1 MIDKSLLDKIITG
14 RVEPYIYA
22 FSTNTIPNYLKVG
35 DTYRSVYV
43 RLEEWR
49 KYFPELKKEFEQIAK
64 VDDNS
69 YFRDFSVHSFLENK
83 KNRQRLKITDVPV
96 GTYYS
101 KEFFKNA
108 TRDELVEAIE
118 DIKHDYFKKLNK
130 YSFYNAETLKVDTYR
145 YPRTEIYEPRP
156 NQAETIQ
163 KFKQAVANGRT
174 NLLMYAV
181 MRFGKS
187 FTSMCCAVE
196 NNAKLVVIVSAK
208 ADVQNEW
215 KNTIESHVKFVEYEF
230 YNSISLQANPHIITE
245 RLSHNKKVVLFL
257 TLQDLST
264 ENIKEKHQDIFGK
277 DIDLL
282 LIDESH
288 FGARAEKFGKVL
300 RDKKDIKA
308 STHKYDEF
316 IDIDEAQKEIDKT
329 FKAKIKIHL
338 SGTPYRIL
346 MGSEFEAEDI
356 IAFYQF
362 ADIVQDQEKWNNE
375 HVLDDNYKEW
385 DNPYYG
391 FPQMIRFAF
400 NPSESAR
407 KKMKELREN
416 GVSYAFS
423 VLLKPKAIKRVN
435 DNLHKEFEYKEE
447 ILELLEVID
456 GSKEDNEVLGFL
468 NYDNI
473 KNGKMCRH
481 IVMVLPYCA
490 SCDAMEKLIKDNADK
505 FKNLNEYE
513 IINISGVDKP
523 NLYKTTDVV
532 KEKITECEIADKKT
546 ITLTVNRML
555 TGTTVQ
561 EWDTMIYL
569 KDTASPQEYDQSIF
583 RLQNQYIKKYTDK
596 NGDVIKYNM
605 KPQTLLVDFSPNRV
619 FSMQEQKVQIYNVN
633 VDDAGNSKLA
643 ERIKEELRI
652 SPIICINKNRIEEIT
667 PNDIMKAISEY
678 SKNRGVAEETI
689 EIPVDLNLLNIDIIK
704 NVIEL
709 ENKLGSKAGLS
720 VNASSGEGNDMYIP
734 DINTDDDTIQTRT
747 NKNTETQN
755 SNEGVSRNTEKQFRN
770 YYARILFYSFLTEDT
785 LISLQDLINT
795 ADTEKNTRILKN
807 LGLNKQVLELMLQ
820 HMDKWALRKLDYKIQ
835 NINKLSHDD
844 SIHGIDRCNIAVS
857 KFGRLGESEVLTP
870 NNICND
876 MINLITDEQI
886 KEIIDN
892 GDKILDIAS
901 KAGEFAVAIYQRLN
915 NLGYSHDVISN
926 SIYSIPTSTITY
938 EFTRKI
944 YEVLGLNIENIAE
957 NFTSYDLLK
966 CKKEEDQEIDFEKV
980 QNLLTQN
987 KKFNEVKLN
996 ENILEGGNTVKFGA
1010 VLGNPPY
1017 QEEMS
1022 NNNKK
1027 DPIYPYF
1034 WNLTKMLTRLSTL
1047 ITPARF
1053 LFNTGQTS
1061 KEWNEQMLADVNLKV
1076 VSYYSDSKEIF
1087 STVDIKGG
1095 VAILMYNKDCN
1106 YGPIGEFIPN
1116 DYLRRISLNFK
1127 RDINNNLSSIV
1138 YSGRSDLK
1146 FNSIFL
1152 DKYPTTILDR
1162 LNAIRQKNPNVEK
1175 LSPNE
1180 EYELKSSTFDVL
1192 PYVFYD
1198 VKPEKLENFYQLLG
1212 LASSKRVFRWIE
1224 KKYMTARYSENNI
1237 EKYKVLLPESN
1248 GAGILG
1254 EVLSTPIVAKPNT
1267 SSTPTFISIGAF
1279 ETYQEAENLLKYI
1292 KTKIV
1297 RALLGLCK
1305 KTQHN
1310 PASTWAYVPL
1320 QDFTSNS
1327 DIDWSKSVA
1336 EIDQQLYAKYGLSA
1350 EEIAFIESMIKPME

>member
-1 MIDKSLLDKIITG
+1 MIDKSLLDKIIIG
-14 RVEPYIYA
+14 RVEPHIYA

-64 VDDNS
+64 VDNNS
-69 YFRDFSVHSFLENK
+69 YFRDFSVHKFLENK
-83 KNRQRLKITDVPV
+83 KNRQRLKITDISA
-96 GTYYS
+96 GIYYS
-101 KEFFKNA
+101 REFFKNA
-108 TRDELVEAIE
+108 TKEELIEAVE
-118 DIKHDYFKKLNK
+118 DIKHDYLNKLNK
-130 YSFYNAETLKVDTYR
+130 YSFYNAETLKVDTFE

-163 KFKQAVANGRT
+163 KFRQVVANGRT

-215 KNTIESHVKFVEYEF
+215 KNTVESHVKFVDYKF
-230 YNSISLQANPHIITE
+230 YNSKSLQANPHIITE
-245 RLSHNKKVVLFL
+245 RLFQNKKAVLFL

-264 ENIKEKHQDIFGK
+264 ENIKEKHQDIFGQ

-316 IDIDEAQKEIDKT
+316 VDINEAQKEIDKT

-346 MGSEFEAEDI
+346 MGSEFEADDI

-362 ADIVQDQEKWNNE
+362 ADIVQDQEKWNDE
-375 HVLDDNYKEW
+375 HVLDDDYKEW

-407 KKMKELREN
+407 KKMEELRKN
-416 GVSYAFS
+416 GASYAFS
-423 VLLKPKAIKRVN
+423 ALLKPKAIKRVN
-435 DNLHKEFEYKEE
+435 DNQHKEFEYKEE

-473 KNGKMCRH
+473 KTGKMCRH

-490 SCDAMEKLIKDNADK
+490 SCDAMEKLIKDNTDK

-523 NLYKTTDVV
+523 NLYKTTD
-532 KEKITECEIADKKT
+532 CETSGKKT

-561 EWDTMIYL
+561 EWDTMVYL

-619 FSMQEQKVQIYNVN
+619 FSMQEQKAQIYNVN

-704 NVIEL
+704 NVIEQ
-709 ENKLGSKAGLS
+709 ENELGSKAGLS
-720 VNASSGEGNDMYIP
+720 VNASSGEGNDM
-734 DINTDDDTIQTRT
+734 DMTCNAQAFINISRKRLCYGCASKETREAWELVIEYLREVDPILAE
-747 NKNTETQN
+747 KCVPECLYRGFCPEKKRCCGYVNTE
-755 SNEGVSRNTEKQFRN
+755 
-770 YYARILFYSFLTEDT
+770 A
-785 LISLQDLINT
+785 
-795 ADTEKNTRILKN
+795 
-807 LGLNKQVLELMLQ
+807 
-820 HMDKWALRKLDYKIQ
+820 YK
-835 NINKLSHDD
+835 K
-844 SIHGIDRCNIAVS
+844 
-857 KFGRLGESEVLTP
+857 RL
-870 NNICND
+870 
-876 MINLITDEQI
+876 
-886 KEIIDN
+886 
-892 GDKILDIAS
+892 
-901 KAGEFAVAIYQRLN
+901 
-915 NLGYSHDVISN
+915 
-926 SIYSIPTSTITY
+926 
-938 EFTRKI
+938 
-944 YEVLGLNIENIAE
+944 
-957 NFTSYDLLK
+957 
-966 CKKEEDQEIDFEKV
+966 
-980 QNLLTQN
+980 
-987 KKFNEVKLN
+987 
-996 ENILEGGNTVKFGA
+996 
-1010 VLGNPPY
+1010 
-1017 QEEMS
+1017 
-1022 NNNKK
+1022 
-1027 DPIYPYF
+1027 
-1034 WNLTKMLTRLSTL
+1034 
-1047 ITPARF
+1047 
-1053 LFNTGQTS
+1053 
-1061 KEWNEQMLADVNLKV
+1061 
-1076 VSYYSDSKEIF
+1076 
-1087 STVDIKGG
+1087 
-1095 VAILMYNKDCN
+1095 
-1106 YGPIGEFIPN
+1106 
-1116 DYLRRISLNFK
+1116 
-1127 RDINNNLSSIV
+1127 
-1138 YSGRSDLK
+1138 
-1146 FNSIFL
+1146 
-1152 DKYPTTILDR
+1152 
-1162 LNAIRQKNPNVEK
+1162 
-1175 LSPNE
+1175 E
-1180 EYELKSSTFDVL
+1180 EYRS
-1192 PYVFYD
+1192 
-1198 VKPEKLENFYQLLG
+1198 
-1212 LASSKRVFRWIE
+1212 
-1224 KKYMTARYSENNI
+1224 
-1237 EKYKVLLPESN
+1237 
-1248 GAGILG
+1248 
-1254 EVLSTPIVAKPNT
+1254 
-1267 SSTPTFISIGAF
+1267 F
-1279 ETYQEAENLLKYI
+1279 E
-1292 KTKIV
+1292 
-1297 RALLGLCK
+1297 
-1305 KTQHN
+1305 
-1310 PASTWAYVPL
+1310 
-1320 QDFTSNS
+1320 
-1327 DIDWSKSVA
+1327 
-1336 EIDQQLYAKYGLSA
+1336 
-1350 EEIAFIESMIKPME
+1350 